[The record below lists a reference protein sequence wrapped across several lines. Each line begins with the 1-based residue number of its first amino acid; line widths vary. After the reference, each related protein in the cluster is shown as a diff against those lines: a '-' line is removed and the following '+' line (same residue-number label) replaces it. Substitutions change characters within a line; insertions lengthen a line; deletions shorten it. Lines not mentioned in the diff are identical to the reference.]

1 VRVKMKI
8 LKFSAS
14 WCQPCKMLA
23 KTIEGMEVP
32 YEITEIDI
40 DEQPEKAG
48 KYQVRGV
55 PTMVLIDD
63 KKAVVSRLVGV
74 QSAAKI
80 GEWLGE

>member
-1 VRVKMKI
+1 MKI

-63 KKAVVSRLVGV
+63 KEAVVSRLVGV
-74 QSAAKI
+74 QSAAQI

>member
-1 VRVKMKI
+1 MKI

-40 DEQPEKAG
+40 DEQPEQAG

-55 PTMVLIDD
+55 PTMVLVDD
-63 KKAVVSRLVGV
+63 KGAVVSRLVGV
-74 QSAAKI
+74 QSAHKI

>member
-1 VRVKMKI
+1 MKI

-23 KTIEGMEVP
+23 KTIEGMEMP

-40 DEQPEKAG
+40 DEQPEQAG

-55 PTMVLIDD
+55 PTMVLVDD
-63 KKAVVSRLVGV
+63 KGAVVSRLVGV
-74 QSAAKI
+74 QSAYKI

>member
-1 VRVKMKI
+1 MKI

-23 KTIEGMEVP
+23 KTLEGMEVP

-40 DEQPEKAG
+40 DDQPEQAG

-55 PTMVLIDD
+55 PTMVLVDD
-63 KKAVVSRLVGV
+63 KGAVVSRLVGLQTAV
-74 QSAAKI
+74 KI

>member
-1 VRVKMKI
+1 MEV

-23 KTIEGMEVP
+23 KTLEGMEVP

-40 DEQPEKAG
+40 DDQPEQAG

-55 PTMVLIDD
+55 PTMVLVDD
-63 KKAVVSRLVGV
+63 KGAVVSRLVGM
-74 QSAAKI
+74 QSATKI
-80 GEWLGE
+80 GEWLA